1 MLIRSVG
8 QTRFRT
14 VLAALVAAV
23 ALAGCGGANGPAA
36 APEVTDNSPAAD
48 FPRTVR
54 HAMGSTEIRQRPE
67 RVVVLDTGELDS
79 ALSLGVTPVG
89 AVTTEVDSD
98 FLSYLEDDAAGID
111 VVGTIPEPNLEAI
124 AALRPDLILSN
135 KVRHEELYDELSQI
149 APTVFAEAV
158 GAVWKDNLRLAAE
171 ALGLEDEAE
180 AGIDE
185 YEREATALG
194 ETLGEPSTTTIS
206 ALRFVEGT
214 IRAYSEESFI
224 GTVLEDIGL
233 SRPELPPGEYAAF
246 TELSLEQLD
255 VADAD
260 IIVYSSYGS
269 AEDSGQ
275 LSVLAGPLWSGLAAV
290 EKGQAFLVEDDVY
303 FTGIGLGAASLI
315 VADMSEKLEG

>member
-1 MLIRSVG
+1 MRVKSFR
-8 QTRFRT
+8 QTRRR
-14 VLAALVAAV
+14 VVVAALVAAV
-23 ALAGCGGANGPAA
+23 ALAGCGETNGGAA
-36 APEVTDNSPAAD
+36 APDVTEKAPATE
-48 FPRTVR
+48 FPRTVE
-54 HAMGSTEIRQRPE
+54 HAMGSTEIPQRPE

-89 AVTTEVDSD
+89 AVTTAVDTR
-98 FLSYLEDDAAGID
+98 FLSYLEEDAAGIEG
-111 VVGTIPEPNLEAI
+111 VGTIPEPNLEAI

-135 KVRHEELYDELSQI
+135 NVRHEELYDELSQI

-180 AGIDE
+180 AGIE
-185 YEREATALG
+185 NYEQEAAALG
-194 ETLGEPSTTTIS
+194 ETLGDPSTTTIS

-214 IRAYSEESFI
+214 IRAYSKESFV
-224 GTVLEDIGL
+224 GTVFEDIGL

-246 TELSLEQLD
+246 TELSPEQLEL
-255 VADAD
+255 ADAD

-275 LSVLAGPLWSGLAAV
+275 LSVLAGPLWPRLAAV

-315 VADMSEKLEG
+315 VEDMSDKLAT